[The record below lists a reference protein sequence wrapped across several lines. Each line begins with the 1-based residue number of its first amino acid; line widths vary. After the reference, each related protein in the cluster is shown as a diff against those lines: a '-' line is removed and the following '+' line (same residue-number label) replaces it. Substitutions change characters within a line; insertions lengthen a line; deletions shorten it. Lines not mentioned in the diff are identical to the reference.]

1 MVTPRAGGSWRQF
14 DSDRR
19 RWIQVAVAGEH
30 GWHGDSLLGFKAGGG
45 CGPSHELP
53 IIQAWPRIRSN
64 HAGREEAAKR
74 MGRGGACAHA
84 RGAAA
89 STAGR
94 SECRQMHG
102 AGMGPFVA
110 ASPGCSIVTITP
122 PHRCCCFVPFFALV
136 CVCVCGVMW
145 CRQYV
150 LRTIITVRYC
160 VEFLLSSKRHAGV
173 LLGVFG
179 TETRLGYGAFY
190 LGSHP
195 PPVEWAA
202 AASHLEPL
210 PRGVAATLRHALCKP

>member
-1 MVTPRAGGSWRQF
+1 
-14 DSDRR
+14 
-19 RWIQVAVAGEH
+19 
-30 GWHGDSLLGFKAGGG
+30 
-45 CGPSHELP
+45 
-53 IIQAWPRIRSN
+53 
-64 HAGREEAAKR
+64 
-74 MGRGGACAHA
+74 
-84 RGAAA
+84 
-89 STAGR
+89 
-94 SECRQMHG
+94 
-102 AGMGPFVA
+102 
-110 ASPGCSIVTITP
+110 
-122 PHRCCCFVPFFALV
+122 
-136 CVCVCGVMW
+136 MW